1 MHLLSFHDWIRRIYA
16 TREDE
21 LDCDQVFEELPQYV
35 DREIA
40 AQDKPKNAPQIEQHL
55 MQCPHCQELYLALRE
70 AAMLEAQ
77 EQAPTELVGLEHC
90 EHR

>member
-21 LDCDQVFEELPQYV
+21 IDCNQLFEVLPQYV
-35 DREIA
+35 DREVA
-40 AQDKPKNAPQIEQHL
+40 AETKPPNAPQIEQHL

-70 AAMLEAQ
+70 AALLEGQ
-77 EQAPTELVGLEHC
+77 EQPPTELVPLEQC
-90 EHR
+90 ETC